1 MPRVTPDEALRKM
14 KEQEARIKAKIQRAE
29 ARKRERDRKHRTQK
43 AVLAGLM
50 VLDRVERGELTEKLF
65 LRDMDQFLTRDRE
78 RAVFGLP
85 PRQNHE
91 KGEPQ
96 P

>member
-1 MPRVTPDEALRKM
+1 MPRANPDEALRKM
-14 KEQEARIKAKIQRAE
+14 KEQQARINAKVQRAE
-29 ARKRERDRKHRTQK
+29 ARKRDRDRKHRTQK

-50 VLDRVERGELTEKLF
+50 VLDRVERGALPEQLF
-65 LRDMDQFLTRDRE
+65 LRDMDEFLSRDRE

-85 PRQNHE
+85 PRPNRE